1 MQNDPAPIPSVLVD
15 SPSQRVTTPM
25 AAIDMDDEGDRDDG
39 ENWFENNIE
48 RGVEM
53 LPADRPIPELDPD
66 VRAGAPVEP
75 PTNLEGTSPMSN
87 RIDQA
92 IAKTKGAAK
101 GVKARVEGLTGIF
114 ATLAK
119 QHGEAGALLDDIK
132 RDASKRREL
141 WPKVRVALLT
151 HERAEMR
158 VLYPELRMHDQLRAL
173 ANSHDAE
180 AAELER
186 MIHDLDETPLSSDT
200 WGNLFERLAD
210 TVVRHAGEEERDIFP
225 LAQRVL
231 GKPRAKELG
240 PKFEQTQK
248 SLEQSA

>member
-1 MQNDPAPIPSVLVD
+1 M
-15 SPSQRVTTPM
+15 PM
-25 AAIDMDDEGDRDDG
+25 AALDVDIDDEGDRDDG
-39 ENWFENNIE
+39 ENWFENNVE

-53 LPADRPIPELDPD
+53 LPADRAIPDLDPD
-66 VRAGAPVEP
+66 VDQSVPMEEP
-75 PTNLEGTSPMSN
+75 PNLEGSSPMSN
-87 RIDQA
+87 RIDEVV
-92 IAKTKGAAK
+92 AKTKGAAK

-119 QHGEAGALLDDIK
+119 QHGEASALLDDIK
-132 RDASKRREL
+132 ADAKKRREL

-210 TVVRHAGEEERDIFP
+210 TVVRHAAEEERDIFP

>member
-1 MQNDPAPIPSVLVD
+1 M
-15 SPSQRVTTPM
+15 TMPM
-25 AAIDMDDEGDRDDG
+25 AALDNVDDDEGDRDDG

-53 LPADRPIPELDPD
+53 LPADRPLPDLDPD
-66 VRAGAPVEP
+66 VEDSVPVEP
-75 PTNLEGTSPMSN
+75 PPDLEGTSPMAN
-87 RIDQA
+87 RIDEV

-114 ATLAK
+114 ATLSK
-119 QHGEAGALLDDIK
+119 QHGEAKALLDDIVG
-132 RDASKRREL
+132 DASKRREL
-141 WPKVRVALLT
+141 WSKVRVALLT

-158 VLYPELRMHDQLRAL
+158 VLYPELRMHDELRAL

-186 MIHDLDETPLSSDT
+186 MIHDLDEQPLSSDT
-200 WGNLFERLAD
+200 FGNLVERLRD
-210 TVVRHAGEEERDIFP
+210 TVVRHAGEEENDIFP
-225 LAQRVL
+225 VAQRVI
-231 GKPRAKELG
+231 GKARAKELA